1 MESIKNLIVAR
12 FGKLFNLHN
21 DTSQGEP
28 LKAEDLGD
36 DGIPVKELGYHDRD
50 EYEEDT
56 YSDPDDEQEEEDDE
70 DEDEDEEDNE
80 DDEED
85 DEEVDEEEDEDEDED
100 DEDDEDEVYEEGSQS
115 EEWYNYYEDRR

>member
-36 DGIPVKELGYHDRD
+36 DGIPVKDLGYHDRD

-70 DEDEDEEDNE
+70 DE
-80 DDEED
+80 EED
-85 DEEVDEEEDEDEDED
+85 DEDEDEDE
-100 DEDDEDEVYEEGSQS
+100 EDDEDEVYEEGSQS